1 MYWEVSLLQLS
12 HFLSPALRDLVI
24 HIDDSVPVDLATRNL
39 ERLASLPSM
48 NIQRLSIGTH
58 YPSQA
63 ADFQVASVVA
73 SFLKSQPTLSI
84 LDTLSLWSRG
94 EMVRGLVQHE
104 GLQSLELHL
113 CLDTPLELLSLLDL
127 LANQCPHISRLI
139 FSLSAGHLEFTPFF
153 AIKPLLSCRL
163 LQQLQIFHP
172 GGLFVWSDDI
182 KIMAQAWRNME
193 VLNLCGCATNA
204 TPVGTPLAL
213 LLDFAEEFSPRLR
226 QLALN
231 FLCDGELLKADVVWT
246 SFPRLEVLGVGTSR
260 LSSTAQ
266 AIAIGE
272 FLASVC
278 SEGTQL
284 AHVTENLWRPNAFD
298 TIKWK
303 SSPKASHWP
312 EVAAVLESG
321 QRLQKV
327 ASAKA
332 LKAKEFQKS

>member
-1 MYWEVSLLQLS
+1 MDQQAVPTSQTGDSRVVGVLGS
-12 HFLSPALRDLVI
+12 FTLRDLII
-24 HIDDSVPVDLATRNL
+24 HIYDSVPVDLASRNL
-39 ERLASLPSM
+39 ERIASLPSM
-48 NIQRLSIGTH
+48 NIKKLTIGTD

-73 SFLKSQPTLSI
+73 SFLKSQPTL
-84 LDTLSLWSRG
+84 DPG
-94 EMVRGLVQHE
+94 
-104 GLQSLELHL
+104 
-113 CLDTPLELLSLLDL
+113 CPPPLEARQNGARPNPTRGPPVSG
-127 LANQCPHISRLI
+127 APIVSRYAVRT
-139 FSLSAGHLEFTPFF
+139 S
-153 AIKPLLSCRL
+153 
-163 LQQLQIFHP
+163 QLQIFHP
-172 GGLFVWSDDI
+172 GGLYVDSDDI
-182 KIMAQAWRNME
+182 KTMAQAWRNME

-231 FLCDGELLKADVVWT
+231 FLCDGELPKADVVWT
-246 SFPRLEVLGVGTSR
+246 SFPKPEVLGVGTSR

-266 AIAIGE
+266 AIAVGE

-284 AHVTENLWRPNAFD
+284 AHVTENLWHPNAFD
-298 TIKWK
+298 TINWK

-312 EVAAVLESG
+312 EIAAVLESG